1 MSEAFACFDGERG
14 HLTVIDEH
22 VVKQIVTVKATPG
35 RVVQIDDGKLLPPLR
50 YGFGQYGM
58 ALKWSH
64 DPEKFAEQF
73 AKDNNARLCP
83 TLEAYE
89 RAVAKALGQK
99 RRN

>member
-58 ALKWSH
+58 AIKWAS
-64 DPEKFAEQF
+64 DPEQLAEKF
-73 AKDNNARLCP
+73 AKDNNARLCL

-99 RRN
+99 RR